1 MEVNLIK
8 REKTWRVGFFRGA
21 LSWTRWDEEKDG
33 GEEVRRWC
41 DGEEVRKNGENVG
54 FFELVR
60 TVTDVF
66 TAF

>member
-1 MEVNLIK
+1 MWVFL
-8 REKTWRVGFFRGA
+8 
-21 LSWTRWDEEKDG
+21 G
-33 GEEVRRWC
+33 GPYPGQGGMRRRMEVRRWC